1 MKFKWLRILPIFG
14 RDTEKETVE
23 LFKAMINEILS
34 VRQPFIEVGKALKKN
49 DFKKIKQLALVI
61 NEKEHNCDKIR
72 REISQKMYSGAFMP
86 VMRTRLYDLTDTM
99 DSVIDG
105 VQDAV
110 DRMIYLEKK
119 RINPKAIGI
128 YLAMIDESCTG
139 IMHLSVI
146 IDNLFSG
153 SQDLMANVKKANISE
168 HNLDLLKRDVLDIV
182 MFDRKMDCTSVWL
195 SVNVAAL
202 LSEIGDSVERCCDDV
217 AILRLLRQA

>member
-1 MKFKWLRILPIFG
+1 MKFTWLRILPIFG
-14 RDTEKETVE
+14 RDMENETVE
-23 LFKAMINEILS
+23 LFKAMVQEILAA
-34 VRQPFIEVGKALKKN
+34 RQPFKEVGFALKKG
-49 DFKKIKQLALVI
+49 DFRKIKVLAKEI

-119 RINPKAIGI
+119 KLSPKVVDL
-128 YLAMIDESCTG
+128 YLKMIDESCTG
-139 IMHLSVI
+139 ITHLSVI
-146 IDNLFSG
+146 IENLFSG
-153 SQDLMANVKKANISE
+153 SQELMSNVKKANISE
-168 HNLDLLKRDVLDIV
+168 HNLDILKRDVLNIV
-182 MFDRKMDCTSVWL
+182 LFDKKMDCTFVWL
-195 SVNVAAL
+195 SVNVATL
-202 LSEIGDSVERCCDDV
+202 LSEIGDSVEKCCDDV